1 MEETANGIE
10 LWIPIVVGLVLG
22 LIIQI
27 FRDTWRY
34 KDLESKYHN
43 LQKRVGMMW
52 EDYVNE

>member
-10 LWIPIVVGLVLG
+10 LWIPIVDGLVLG

-27 FRDTWRY
+27 FRDAWRY
-34 KDLESKYHN
+34 KDLERKYHR